1 MTFRERNTV
10 AEVYFINAIEIPW
23 TNNDG
28 NWIYDVNRMETWNV
42 MKFINIHYTLFRYVS
57 GYIELRT
64 AIDGITN
71 NVLNDNVSSL
81 LYTTL
86 FIEWSSL
93 TSTNTVCLK

>member
-42 MKFINIHYTLFRYVS
+42 MKFISMFV
-57 GYIELRT
+57 
-64 AIDGITN
+64 
-71 NVLNDNVSSL
+71 
-81 LYTTL
+81 
-86 FIEWSSL
+86 
-93 TSTNTVCLK
+93 

>member
-42 MKFINIHYTLFRYVS
+42 MKFISMFVKICIGLH
-57 GYIELRT
+57 RT
-64 AIDGITN
+64 TN
-71 NVLNDNVSSL
+71 SYQWYNEYS
-81 LYTTL
+81 
-86 FIEWSSL
+86 I
-93 TSTNTVCLK
+93 K